1 MKEPR
6 KTILYW
12 CPRVLSILFTAFI
25 SILALD
31 VFSEGYSFGELLI
44 APFMHLVPT
53 FVIILFII
61 IAWKREWIGAI
72 FFLGLAIFYIIVFR
86 SELDWVILLIIP
98 LPLLLCS
105 ILYLL
110 SWEQTK
116 KYKRN
121 LPL

>member
-44 APFMHLVPT
+44 ALFMHLVPT

-72 FFLGLAIFYIIVFR
+72 FLLGLAIFYIIVFR

>member
-12 CPRVLSILFTAFI
+12 CPRVLSILFAAFI

-31 VFSEGYSFGELLI
+31 VFSEGYSFGELLV
-44 APFMHLVPT
+44 ALFMHLVPT
-53 FVIILFII
+53 FVIVFFII

-72 FFLGLAIFYIIVFR
+72 LFLGLAIFYIIIFW
-86 SELDWVILLIIP
+86 SELDFVILLIIP
-98 LPLLLCS
+98 LPLLICS
-105 ILYLL
+105 ILYFL

-121 LPL
+121 RAL

>member
-12 CPRVLSILFTAFI
+12 CPRVLSILFAAFI
-25 SILALD
+25 SILAFA
-31 VFSEGYSFGELLI
+31 VFSEGYAFGELLI
-44 APFMHLVPT
+44 ALFTHLVPT
-53 FVIILFII
+53 FVIVFFII

-72 FFLGLAIFYIIVFR
+72 FFLGLAIFYIIIFR

-121 LPL
+121 LAL